1 MQSGRDGRAALRIL
15 RQIEKRIEEMPLDK
29 MDNQILHD
37 FIDEM
42 QAMLDELHE
51 SMAKSYFPPAIDD
64 AA

>member
-51 SMAKSYFPPAIDD
+51 SIAKIYFPPAIDD